1 MSPTD
6 KAPATGDRIDASE
19 MEPGLRLLRGIVNEM
34 LRRLETPSL
43 AAEMSAAEMELGR
56 RLCADSSVTLSQVR
70 RGDFGEVARRAAE
83 EFPFPEGAQQRP
95 N

>member
-6 KAPATGDRIDASE
+6 KPPQGDRIDASE

-34 LRRLETPSL
+34 LRRLEDP
-43 AAEMSAAEMELGR
+43 AIAKDMSAAEMELGR
-56 RLCADSSVTLSQVR
+56 RLCADSSVTLAQVR

-83 EFPFPEGAQQRP
+83 EFPFPDGAQARP